1 VTRSTAAVTRWWRG
15 ERVRDEGGERIDRF
29 AAAQSASRRS
39 AVRLGSKAGHE
50 KRTEVLARDYADPDG
65 LRQLAGAIK
74 QHTLDHLDLY
84 LERAEQQ
91 LQAHGATVHF
101 AADAAQA
108 REIVLGILRARGA
121 TKVVKAKSMATEE
134 IELGPF
140 LEARAIECLETDL
153 GEFIVQLDADR
164 PSHIVKPIIHKD
176 RHEVARTFEAH
187 DLGAYD
193 STPEVITRRARVFL
207 RRKYLEA
214 DVGITGANF
223 VSAESGRLVLVTN
236 EGNSRFCLAA
246 TRCHI
251 ALVGIEKLVP
261 RDRDLGVFLNLL
273 ARSATGQSL
282 SVYTEFLSG
291 PRARTQPDGPDQM
304 HVIFL
309 DNGRSEVLGGDYRE
323 ILRCIRCGACLNV
336 CPVYRQASG
345 HAYRGVYSGP
355 VGAVLTPL
363 LASEAP
369 EASEASAGPQA
380 SAGRNAGFLAFADLP
395 RASSLCGAC
404 NEVCPVDIPIPDLL
418 LRLRDR
424 GQRAGAH
431 SPAMAPATMK
441 GFAQLASRPWAW
453 RRALA
458 TGRLLGLVPAPLR
471 PRALRVWGQTHAL
484 PPWRGGV
491 FRKWLAARTPQAKP
505 QTTTETTPERARERT
520 P

>member
-1 VTRSTAAVTRWWRG
+1 VS
-15 ERVRDEGGERIDRF
+15 EGERIDAF
-29 AAAQSASRRS
+29 AAGQSASRRA

-50 KRTEVLARDYADPDG
+50 KRTEVLARDYEDPDG
-65 LRQLAGAIK
+65 LRRLAGAIK

-84 LERAEQQ
+84 LERAEAR
-91 LQAHGATVHF
+91 LRAHGVTVHF

-108 REIVLGILRARGA
+108 RTIILEIMRRRAAVR
-121 TKVVKAKSMATEE
+121 VVKAKSMATEE

-140 LEARAIECLETDL
+140 LQGKGIECLETDL
-153 GEFIVQLDADR
+153 GEFIVQLDADH

-176 RHEVARTFEAH
+176 RREVARTFEANN
-187 DLGAYD
+187 LGAYD
-193 STPEVITRRARVFL
+193 DTPEVITRRARVFL

-223 VSAESGRLVLVTN
+223 ISAESGRLVLVTN

-246 TRCHI
+246 TRCHV
-251 ALVGIEKLVP
+251 ALVGIEKIVP

-282 SVYTEFLSG
+282 SVYTEMISG
-291 PRARTQPDGPDQM
+291 PRSAAQPDGPDEM

-309 DNGRSEVLGGDYRE
+309 DNGRSEVLAGDCRE

-363 LASEAP
+363 LARV
-369 EASEASAGPQA
+369 GV
-380 SAGRNAGFLAFADLP
+380 GDGHGGGGNDNGFLANADLP

-424 GQRAGAH
+424 GKRAGAAGAVV
-431 SPAMAPATMK
+431 PPETMA
-441 GFAQLASRPWAW
+441 GFAKLATRPWVW

-471 PRALRVWGQTHAL
+471 PRALRVWGQNHAL
-484 PPWRGGV
+484 PPWRGGA
-491 FRKWLAARTPQAKP
+491 FRKWMAARKRATP
-505 QTTTETTPERARERT
+505 TPET
-520 P
+520 KS